1 VTDRTTDG
9 PPIVGSLDSLGP
21 RGSAGA
27 GRAGSERELLTERLL
42 LRPWR
47 AEDADAALEIYG
59 DPEIA
64 RRLSPALGR
73 VPDVGSMQL
82 VLQQWIGEDARL
94 APPSGRWAVERRADR
109 RLVGGAILLALPPGD
124 EDLEFGWQ
132 VAREHWG
139 QGYAS
144 EAGRA
149 LAHWAFEHGEEE
161 LFAVVRP
168 NNTRA
173 AAVALRIGMEWVG
186 ETEKY
191 YGLTLQVY
199 RLRHA
204 DLTAQEHAG
213 P

>member
-1 VTDRTTDG
+1 MTDRLVSD
-9 PPIVGSLDSLGP
+9 
-21 RGSAGA
+21 
-27 GRAGSERELLTERLL
+27 RELLTERLR
-42 LRPWR
+42 LRPW
-47 AEDADAALEIYG
+47 AVDDARAALEIYG
-59 DPEIA
+59 DPEVA

-73 VPDVGSMQL
+73 VPDVDSMEL
-82 VLQQWIGEDARL
+82 VLQQWIAESARL
-94 APPSGRWAVERRADR
+94 APPSGRWAVERRADGQ
-109 RLVGGAILLALPPGD
+109 LVGGAILLPLPPGD

-132 VAREHWG
+132 VAREYWG

-149 LAHWAFEHGEEE
+149 LAKWAFEHGEEE

-168 NNTRA
+168 SNARA

-199 RLRHA
+199 RLRYA
-204 DLTAQEHAG
+204 DLSTVS

>member
-1 VTDRTTDG
+1 MIDHPSAPNPSFVPSPGEAVAPAAHDG
-9 PPIVGSLDSLGP
+9 ASRRPQ
-21 RGSAGA
+21 
-27 GRAGSERELLTERLL
+27 ELFTERLR

-47 AEDADAALEIYG
+47 PDDAEAALAIYG

-73 VPDVGSMQL
+73 VPDVDSMRL
-82 VLQQWIGEDARL
+82 VLQQWIAESERL
-94 APPSGRWAVERRADR
+94 AEPSGRWAVERRADG
-109 RLVGGAILLALPPGD
+109 LLIGGAILLPLPPGD

-132 VAREHWG
+132 VVREHWG

-149 LAHWAFEHGEEE
+149 LAHRAFDQGEEE

-168 NNTRA
+168 GNTRA

-186 ETEKY
+186 ETDKY
-191 YGLTLQVY
+191 YGLNLQVY

-204 DLTAQEHAG
+204 DLIAQERAG
-213 P
+213 R

>member
-1 VTDRTTDG
+1 VTDRPADEQ
-9 PPIVGSLDSLGP
+9 
-21 RGSAGA
+21 RGG
-27 GRAGSERELLTERLL
+27 ERELLTRRLR

-47 AEDADAALEIYG
+47 VDDAEIAQEIYG
-59 DPEIA
+59 DPEVA

-73 VPDVGSMQL
+73 VPDVDSMRL
-82 VLQQWIGEDARL
+82 VLQQWIAEDARL
-94 APPSGRWAVERRADR
+94 VPPSGRWAVERRADG
-109 RLVGGAILLALPPGD
+109 RLVGGAILLPLPPGD

-149 LAHWAFEHGEEE
+149 LAKWAFERGEEE

-168 NNTRA
+168 SNARA

-186 ETEKY
+186 ETDKY
-191 YGLTLQVY
+191 YGLHLQVY
-199 RLRHA
+199 RLRYA
-204 DLTAQEHAG
+204 DLTAQEHATDLR
-213 P
+213 